1 MPLTIASPGSMLLLL
16 ESLDLKVSELID
28 LNKTTICEKRKR
40 KLAHQQIEAEKLA
53 NGIFEAYQNANHE

>member
-16 ESLDLKVSELID
+16 ESLDMKVTELIE
-28 LNKTTICEKRKR
+28 LSSKTICEKKKR